1 MMFKSISEE
10 VQMQSPDSGSLDTRF
25 PEFCQKRYKLAT
37 LKVGSQ
43 NQVLIGDFNISVSR
57 GNQDGDLISQRRS
70 QWIFF

>member
-1 MMFKSISEE
+1 MLKFISAE
-10 VQMQSPDSGSLDTRF
+10 VQMRNPDSGPLDTRF

-37 LKVGSQ
+37 LKVGSKK
-43 NQVLIGDFNISVSR
+43 QVLIGDLKISVSR